1 MIGKLRKR
9 FIGTSMAAFAVVM
22 LLLCLIVN
30 MANYISIDGELRS
43 MLRTITDNS
52 GSIPGPRRDSAP
64 PEKLN
69 GQFTPETPFNTRYF
83 VLRFTESG
91 ELVKAD
97 LDMIA
102 AVTEDDVAQYI
113 STALENGVGYGRTGE
128 YRFLV
133 ESSGD
138 GRMMAVFLD
147 CYRETRNIR
156 NFALYSLMAM
166 LICDA
171 LVFVILLLCSKK
183 AIEPIIRSNE
193 QQKQFITD
201 AGHEL
206 KTPLTVIA
214 TDLKLLE
221 MENGSSEWIDKAR
234 VQTEKLNT
242 LISELIDFSRM
253 EEGRK
258 VKPESFCLSDS
269 VFETVASFE
278 DFAAEKGHTLT
289 IDIEPQIEY
298 FGDEYSVRR
307 LCTILVD
314 NAIKYAVPG
323 TEIFFSLKKTKKGAV
338 ITTVNE
344 CEHMEKN
351 ETAKLFD
358 RFYRADKSRSSERGG
373 FGIGLSAARKIAEN
387 HKGFIKAEC
396 ENGHT
401 ITFTAELR

>member
-1 MIGKLRKR
+1 MIKKLQKR
-9 FIGTSMAAFAVVM
+9 FIGISFSAFAGVL

-30 MANYISIDGELRS
+30 IANYVSVDSELRS
-43 MLRTITDNS
+43 MLQTITENE
-52 GSIPGPRRDSAP
+52 GRIPTPRPSSEP
-64 PEKLN
+64 PEKPN

-102 AVTEDDVAQYI
+102 AVTENDVTQYV
-113 STALENGVGYGRTGE
+113 TAALENGAGYGRIGE
-128 YRFLV
+128 YRFFA
-133 ESSGD
+133 ENSGD

-156 NFALYSLMAM
+156 KFAVYSLVAM

-171 LVFVILLLCSKK
+171 LVFGILLLCSKK
-183 AIEPIIRSNE
+183 AVEPIARSHE
-193 QQKQFITD
+193 RQKQFITD

-234 VQTEKLNT
+234 AQTEKLNG
-242 LISELIDFSRM
+242 LITELIEFSRM
-253 EEGRK
+253 EECPKIRR
-258 VKPESFCLSDS
+258 ESFCLSDA
-269 VFETVASFE
+269 VFETVGSFT
-278 DFAAEKGHTLT
+278 DFAAENGHILT
-289 IDIEPQIEY
+289 TDIEPGIVY
-298 FGDEYSVRR
+298 SGDEYSVRR
-307 LCTILVD
+307 LCTILAD
-314 NAIKYAVPG
+314 NAIKYALPG
-323 TEIFFSLKKTKKGAV
+323 TEIFFSLKKAKKGVV

-344 CEHMEKN
+344 CEHLERE
-351 ETAKLFD
+351 ETEKLFD
-358 RFYRADKSRSSERGG
+358 RFYRADKSRNSARSG
-373 FGIGLSAARKIAEN
+373 FGIGLSAARRIVEN